1 MHVNRKCAL
10 NVQSIY
16 EYRIYIRVK
25 SFSTDLTDVKERHKT
40 IYTLID
46 VEYET
51 VELWTKGQKKHHI
64 NVRKLHFRREIPDN
78 FIIKRL
84 PTNIIELY
92 FINATN
98 NSDRISNVRY
108 EIADQNT
115 HTNRVIVEENQ
126 NI

>member
-51 VELWTKGQKKHHI
+51 VEL
-64 NVRKLHFRREIPDN
+64 
-78 FIIKRL
+78 
-84 PTNIIELY
+84 
-92 FINATN
+92 
-98 NSDRISNVRY
+98 
-108 EIADQNT
+108 
-115 HTNRVIVEENQ
+115 
-126 NI
+126 